1 MRTAIVINTCPK
13 YFYLLDGLCGLLRRY
28 SNGLNWPVY
37 LATEVPGDPAVISA
51 VVKHKLQLIT
61 LNSSAA
67 DFFSSRFMALEE
79 LPQDIQYVLP
89 IQDDFFVERPG
100 LNVTALEDAVRLL
113 DTYPE
118 LQSFRL
124 MPCPGAKG
132 TETLPGSNWRILKA
146 ELGDMLFCYQAT
158 IWRRETYRS
167 FLLAMIRLT
176 EEACGEAK
184 PGSLEWSR
192 YAVNM
197 NPAETQIG
205 QDALQRICGPRAIH
219 CCWARV
225 GAWANAVYQCPFPY
239 RPTAVVKGVFQGW
252 AKELLQREGFRV
264 PS

>member
-1 MRTAIVINTCPK
+1 MRAAIVINTCPK

-28 SNGLNWPVY
+28 SGGLDWPIY
-37 LATEVPGDPAVISA
+37 LATEVPGDPAIVSA
-51 VVKHKLQLIT
+51 VVRHKLQLIT
-61 LNSSAA
+61 LQTKSA
-67 DFFSSRFMALEE
+67 DFFSSRFSAIDS
-79 LPQDIQYVLP
+79 LPSEIQYVLP

-100 LNVTALEDAVRLL
+100 LNVSALEDAVRLL
-113 DTYPE
+113 ELYPE

-132 TETLPGSNWRILKA
+132 TETLPSSNWRILKP

-167 FLLAMIRLT
+167 FMLAMIRLT

-184 PGSLEWSR
+184 PGSVEWSR
-192 YAVNM
+192 YAVDM

-205 QDALQRICGPRAIH
+205 QDALQRVCDGGIH

-252 AKELLQREGFRV
+252 AKELLQREGFRI
-264 PS
+264 PG

>member
-1 MRTAIVINTCPK
+1 MRAAIVINTCPK

-28 SNGLNWPVY
+28 SGGLDWPVY

-61 LNSSAA
+61 LQTKSA
-67 DFFSSRFMALEE
+67 DFFSSRFAAIEE
-79 LPQDIQYVLP
+79 LPKDIQYVLP
-89 IQDDFFVERPG
+89 IQDDFFIERPG
-100 LNVTALEDAVRLL
+100 LNVTAMEDAVRLM
-113 DTYPE
+113 DMYPE

-132 TETLPGSNWRILKA
+132 TETLPGSKWRILKP
-146 ELGDMLFCYQAT
+146 ELGDMLFCYLAT
-158 IWRRETYRS
+158 IWRREPYRS
-167 FLLAMIRLT
+167 FIVAMIRLT

-184 PGSLEWSR
+184 PGSVEWSR
-192 YAVNM
+192 YAVDM

-205 QDALQRICGPRAIH
+205 QDALQRICGPRAVH

-252 AKELLQREGFRV
+252 AKELLQREGFRI
-264 PS
+264 PG